1 MNQTKG
7 DVDHT
12 YVDIS
17 VFNAPKSDGTD
28 KRQVLQYIEQ
38 RQTPIL
44 SERASNYYLRVNNYM
59 IFWKDK

>member
-28 KRQVLQYIEQ
+28 KRKVLQYIEQ

-44 SERASNYYLRVNNYM
+44 SERASNHY
-59 IFWKDK
+59 

>member
-17 VFNAPKSDGTD
+17 VCNAPKIDGTGTD
-28 KRQVLQYIEQ
+28 KRKVLQYIEQ
-38 RQTPIL
+38 RQMPIL
-44 SERASNYYLRVNNYM
+44 SERASNYN
-59 IFWKDK
+59 